1 MAKKDSKGGSE
12 IACPEKAEAL
22 SAVEGVVEW
31 EGSVLVSPF
40 GGVYPELAE
49 ETNL

>member
-1 MAKKDSKGGSE
+1 MVLTVIPSE

-31 EGSVLVSPF
+31 EGSGLTITIICEICVC
-40 GGVYPELAE
+40 
-49 ETNL
+49 